1 MTAAPIL
8 AEPYDRR
15 SFTRLIDNAVCVQ
28 ENAPAGVMVSVK
40 LKDHLV
46 ARLYCARCPVQA
58 ECLSLVRP
66 GISRFDGTAGGRY
79 WINGNDY
86 TSVVDQGG
94 LKHLTRYK
102 HSEVSHV
109 RIKKALLGDLLLDDL
124 TPSDRMVYAYA
135 LVEHNV
141 QFRTICKRLGF
152 THTVLQA
159 IITMVEHDAPLD
171 TVTRA
176 RWWPVA
182 YRA

>member
-1 MTAAPIL
+1 MTAAAIL

-28 ENAPAGVMVSVK
+28 EDAPPNIMLGVK
-40 LKDHLV
+40 LKDHIV

-66 GISRFDGTAGGRY
+66 QASRFDGTAGGRY
-79 WINGNDY
+79 WVNGEDQ
-86 TSVVDQGG
+86 TSTVDQGG

-109 RIKKALLGDLLLDDL
+109 RIKKALLGQLPVDDL
-124 TPSDRMVYAYA
+124 SPSDRMVYAYA
-135 LVEHNV
+135 LVEHNFS
-141 QFRTICKRLGF
+141 FRMICRSLGF
-152 THTVLQA
+152 SQNVLQA
-159 IITMVEHDAPLD
+159 IITIVEHDAPLD

-176 RWWPVA
+176 RWWPVS
-182 YRA
+182 